1 MNTALLDGY
10 LADHRAVFNQLETL
24 AATITTTAER
34 IAGCMRDGRKLML
47 CGNGGSAAD
56 CQHIAAEFT
65 GRFCTD
71 RQPLAALALTTD
83 CSALTCIGNDYGFED
98 VFVRQVLALGQ
109 RGDCLLAISTSG
121 NSTNV
126 LRAVDAARERG
137 IATIGLLGRD
147 GGALASRCDLT
158 LVVAGADTAR
168 IQEAHI
174 FIGHALCGLVE
185 HALFEQ

>member
-1 MNTALLDGY
+1 MTAALFDTFLQ
-10 LADHRAVFNQLETL
+10 DHRAVFNRLETL
-24 AATITTTAER
+24 AASIATAAER

-71 RQPLAALALTTD
+71 RPPLAALALTTD
-83 CSALTCIGNDYGFED
+83 CSALTCIGNDYGFDD

-121 NSTNV
+121 NSRNV
-126 LRAVDAARERG
+126 LRAVEAARERG

-147 GGALASRCDLT
+147 GGALAGRCDLP
-158 LVVAGADTAR
+158 LVIAGADTAR

-185 HALFEQ
+185 HALFAQ